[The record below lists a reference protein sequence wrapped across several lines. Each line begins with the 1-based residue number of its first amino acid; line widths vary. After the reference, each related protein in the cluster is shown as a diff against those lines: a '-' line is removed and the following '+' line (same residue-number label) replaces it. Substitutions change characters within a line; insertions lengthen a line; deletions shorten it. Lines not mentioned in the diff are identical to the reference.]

1 MSSLTEV
8 TLQLI
13 YKKLEEI
20 LIAIKELQIKDT
32 VGAEHMEDVYER
44 SKTSVT
50 QEQFNSAMKEVMD
63 LVNKKNRE
71 L

>member
-1 MSSLTEV
+1 MATLTEI

-13 YKKLEEI
+13 HKKLDEI

-50 QEQFNSAMKEVMD
+50 QEQFNSAMEEVMN
-63 LVNKKNRE
+63 LINKK
-71 L
+71 